1 MVGFILSKVYQQK
14 VLFVLLGIACL
25 LLLFLVS
32 AVAGFKNY
40 YAWTRYHNLILSCKA
55 LPAKLGSDLTL
66 SHTKSQMQLTTHRC
80 VY

>member
-1 MVGFILSKVYQQK
+1 MVGFILSKVYRQK

-40 YAWTRYHNLILSCKA
+40 YAWTRYHNLYFILY
-55 LPAKLGSDLTL
+55 GSP
-66 SHTKSQMQLTTHRC
+66 SQTRK
-80 VY
+80 